1 MGFLENL
8 ENRLEGAVSKLFA
21 RVSRA
26 ELQPVEIVDAVR
38 KAMDQSAN
46 PIDRDRVLVA
56 NEYLVRV
63 APSDFDRISSP
74 GLVKAITVEASKH
87 AVSQGYRMGSELEL
101 RVRADSSVARG
112 QVKIDATSAAT
123 QVSWV
128 AALVAGSERI
138 ELKLG
143 TTTVGRAEG
152 GADIAIDDRG
162 LSRIHFEIAFNGEVA
177 ALRDRQSTNGT
188 FIDGV
193 RINEAVLRSG
203 TKIEAGRTEFEFE
216 LRATQAK
223 PETAGE
229 GDK

>member
-21 RVSRA
+21 RVSRS

-38 KAMDQSAN
+38 RAMDQSAN
-46 PIDRDRVLVA
+46 RLDRDRVLVA

-87 AVSQGYRMGSELEL
+87 AVSQGYRMGGELEM
-101 RVRADSSVARG
+101 RVRSDSSVPRG
-112 QVKIDATSAAT
+112 QVKIDATSAAN
-123 QVSWV
+123 QISWV
-128 AALVAGSERI
+128 AALIVGDQRF

-152 GADIAIDDRG
+152 GADLAIDDRG

-193 RINEAVLRSG
+193 RINDAVLRSG

-216 LRATQAK
+216 LSAIQAK
-223 PETAGE
+223 PEADAG
-229 GDK
+229 GRA

>member
-21 RVSRA
+21 RVSRS

-38 KAMDQSAN
+38 RVMDQSAN
-46 PIDRDRVLVA
+46 RLDRDRVLVA

-63 APSDFDRISSP
+63 APSDFEKISSP

-87 AVSQGYRMGSELEL
+87 AVSQGYRMGGELEM
-101 RVRADSSVARG
+101 RVRSDSAVPRG
-112 QVKIDATSAAT
+112 QVKIDATSAAN
-123 QVSWV
+123 QISWV
-128 AALVAGSERI
+128 ATLIVGTQRF

-152 GADIAIDDRG
+152 GADVAIDDRG

-193 RINEAVLRSG
+193 RINDAVLRSG

-216 LRATQAK
+216 LSAVQAK
-223 PETAGE
+223 PEAG
-229 GDK
+229 GQA